1 MPATVVLFLIR
12 LVEGLE
18 EGVFHSFFRDGR
30 GGAVAGEDVY
40 AAVKTEEFRE
50 DALHEGGVVAAWEV
64 TAADATGKERVA
76 AEKNLPLVSLMARHR
91 ASISFFRVAPI
102 VAFL

>member
-1 MPATVVLFLIR
+1 M
-12 LVEGLE
+12 
-18 EGVFHSFFRDGR
+18 
-30 GGAVAGEDVY
+30 AGEDVY